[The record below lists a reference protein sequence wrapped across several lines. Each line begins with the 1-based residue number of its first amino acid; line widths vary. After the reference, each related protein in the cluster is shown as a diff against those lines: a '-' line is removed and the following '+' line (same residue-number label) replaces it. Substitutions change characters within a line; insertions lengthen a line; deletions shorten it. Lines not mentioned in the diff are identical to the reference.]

1 MNLAGSFSDVNW
13 LSVIVAAL
21 LAFAVGGLWYSP
33 VLFSK
38 AWMNELKL
46 NEADM
51 KNANMPLIFGL
62 TFVLNVAG
70 AIVLDMFIGTESTWL
85 SGLLSGLL
93 VSIAWIATSFG
104 INYLFAR
111 KSLRLFLIDS
121 FYFITFFA
129 VEGIVLGMW

>member
-1 MNLAGSFSDVNW
+1 MNLAGSLSDVNW

-38 AWMNELKL
+38 VWMKELKL
-46 NEADM
+46 SEADM

-70 AIVLDMFIGTESTWL
+70 AIVLDMFIGTESTWY
-85 SGLLSGLL
+85 SGLLAGLL
-93 VSIAWIATSFG
+93 VSIAWIASSFG

-111 KSLRLFLIDS
+111 KSLKLFLIDS
-121 FYFITFFA
+121 FYFIAFFA